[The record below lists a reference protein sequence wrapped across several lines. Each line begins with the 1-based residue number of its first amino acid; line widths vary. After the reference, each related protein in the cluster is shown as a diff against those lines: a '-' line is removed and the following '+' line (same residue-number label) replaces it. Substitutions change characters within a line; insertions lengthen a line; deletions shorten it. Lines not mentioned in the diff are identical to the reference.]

1 MAIGETAR
9 LIASL
14 ELQDKFSGT
23 SNKAIGQ
30 IGKLE
35 GTTGRAARG
44 MGVFGHSISTALGVG
59 LASAVSSGIGLVSR
73 AVIAGSESLNR
84 LELATAATNQVLK
97 STKGVSGQTAA
108 GIQALADQFENLNPL
123 IGDEFIQ
130 AGENMLLTFTNIRG
144 KAFKPATEALL
155 DMNQAMGGGEEGLTK
170 TAIQLG
176 KALNDPAKGMTAL
189 QRVGVTFTAEQQK
202 RIKALQKE
210 GKLYEAQQVILKELS
225 TEFGG
230 QFAKA
235 GTTAAASQARLKDA
249 VEDAERA
256 LAKGLLPGV
265 GRVRDALT
273 KLLADPKIQ
282 TGILSF
288 GERISSFLTTENINK
303 GIGLLSET
311 FASIKGVVTSIPWG
325 AIGDAL
331 KIGGVGAK
339 AILDAFNAS
348 PDWLKTAVI
357 TGWGLNKLT
366 GGLAGSLFG
375 GLASGLIKG
384 ILGIKAGVV
393 NVQGAV
399 VNAPGGVPTPG
410 GGAPAAGK
418 VPTDWFSRVL
428 PFLPGLALGV
438 SQIGESGAFNPGE
451 STTTGALGALS
462 EAASKAGISIKQQ
475 GDDLKTVADKFGIG
489 VGAAGTKLGELVQKG
504 DTYKQ
509 ALDELIKSTKP
520 APDPKKIPYDPRI
533 AANTSKPITAAILK
547 QRADAAR
554 AAAVA
559 SQQRTRA
566 AQAVTNLA
574 ATERTDASRAAA
586 RSAGLQAAI
595 DRGRQATQTGLA
607 VLAAKDFSPTVRVNV
622 TANANI
628 VVDRVVRS
636 LTSFHIATSGTGGLT
651 VGPGI

>member
-1 MAIGETAR
+1 MGISDRAKLVAE
-9 LIASL
+9 LI
-14 ELQDKFSGT
+14 LQDKLSGPAKT
-23 SNKAIGQ
+23 AAGNISR
-30 IGKLE
+30 LE
-35 GTTGRAARG
+35 GATTKAGRGIGLLGGA
-44 MGVFGHSISTALGVG
+44 ISTALGVG
-59 LASAVSSGIGLVSR
+59 LERAVSSGIGLVSR

-108 GIQALADQFENLNPL
+108 GIQALAAQFETLNPL

-155 DMNQAMGGGEEGLTK
+155 NMNQAMGGGEEGLTK

-189 QRVGVTFTAEQQK
+189 RRVGVTFSAEQQK
-202 RIKALQKE
+202 RIKDLQKE

-235 GTTAAASQARLKDA
+235 GETAAASQARLKDA

-273 KLLADPKIQ
+273 KLLSDPKIQ
-282 TGILSF
+282 SGILAF
-288 GERISSFLTTENINK
+288 GERISGFLTTENINK

-311 FASIKGVVTSIPWG
+311 FASIKGVVASIPWG

-331 KIGGVGAK
+331 RIGGVGAK
-339 AILDAFNAS
+339 AILDAFNSA

-366 GGLAGSLFG
+366 GGLAGSLFS
-375 GLASGLIKG
+375 GLASGLIRG
-384 ILGIKAGVV
+384 VLGMTAGVVNAKAGVV
-393 NVQGAV
+393 NVIGA
-399 VNAPGGVPTPG
+399 GGVPTPG
-410 GGAPAAGK
+410 GGPPVGPTGGGGGLLFNAAKWVLGPVAAAAIGFEIGK
-418 VPTDWFSRVL
+418 ALIADQVNKPKASEAQKFKAVLDSGDAEKLAQGYLGIQEQLKTSDPTAQ
-428 PFLPGLALGV
+428 LALIASRIPLVGD
-438 SQIGESGAFNPGE
+438 
-451 STTTGALGALS
+451 ALGN
-462 EAASKAGISIKQQ
+462 
-475 GDDLKTVADKFGIG
+475 VAP
-489 VGAAGTKLGELVQKG
+489 EL
-504 DTYKQ
+504 
-509 ALDELIKSTKP
+509 E
-520 APDPKKIPYDPRI
+520 
-533 AANTSKPITAAILK
+533 K
-547 QRADAAR
+547 QRDVLGAQLSGIRDNVATLKSEQRDLRNVRTEQAR

-559 SQQRTRA
+559 SAQRTRA

-574 ATERTDASRAAA
+574 ATERADAARAES

-595 DRGRQATQTGLA
+595 DRGRQVTQTGLA
-607 VLAAKDFSPTVRVNV
+607 VLAAKDFSPTVNV
-622 TANANI
+622 TVPITTSISLSQLEKNI
-628 VVDRVVRS
+628 TLSRVI
-636 LTSFHIATSGTGGLT
+636 THTGFQ
-651 VGPGI
+651 PNYE